1 MNTTAYLRAALLGV
15 SLTILAATAR
25 CGPARDGLIAAA
37 GGPSSSS
44 CSPGAYRC
52 NGPIPEACSRSGRWW
67 PALPRDATGRQTACL
82 DGCAV
87 GDGGVAQC
95 APAADGGAR

>member
-1 MNTTAYLRAALLGV
+1 MTITSYLRAALLGV

-25 CGPARDGLIAAA
+25 CGAARGALLTAA
-37 GGPSSSS
+37 GAPADGCAAGS
-44 CSPGAYRC
+44 YRC

-82 DGCAV
+82 DGCAL

>member
-1 MNTTAYLRAALLGV
+1 MTTTSYLRGALLAL

-25 CGPARDGLIAAA
+25 CGPARGALLSAA
-37 GGPSSSS
+37 GSPSAEG
-44 CSPGAYRC
+44 CDAGTYRC
-52 NGPIPEACSRSGRWW
+52 NGAVPEACSRSGRWW
-67 PALPRDATGRQTACL
+67 PALPRDATGRQTVCL